1 MAKLIIMQGIPG
13 SGKSRVARK
22 LAKRL
27 GASIVSADDLP
38 GLYAADG
45 FHPELLGEAHKRC
58 FRLAV
63 EHARA
68 GHSVIVDN
76 TNLTALEMAPYIA
89 LGAAYGYGV
98 QIVRVRC
105 PQPVAYAR
113 QTHGVPLAVH
123 RGMARRLREFQMPPY
138 WDVTIREV

>member
-76 TNLTALEMAPYIA
+76 TNLTALEMAPYVA
-89 LGAAYGYGV
+89 LGAAFGYTV
-98 QIVRVRC
+98 EIVRVLC